1 MVPVREKVGKR
12 LNKLD
17 RILDVLRVCSITWI
31 VYEASDLGVGVQIP
45 TDPFFMSIPALPQ

>member
-1 MVPVREKVGKR
+1 MPVREKVGKR